1 MGAEMPSLLQEKK
14 MKVLVKDRSIS
25 SSKGIIK
32 NGDEVELPE
41 AEVKK
46 IMAMKPNAFEVL
58 KEDPK
63 PAKKTAKKKRARN
76 DNGTLKA
83 DDPST
88 PENEAWEDG

>member
-1 MGAEMPSLLQEKK
+1 MPSLLQEEK

-46 IMAMKPNAFEVL
+46 IMAMKPSAFEVL
-58 KEDPK
+58 REDPK
-63 PAKKTAKKKRARN
+63 PAKKAAKKKRARN
-76 DNGTLKA
+76 NDGTLKA
-83 DDPST
+83 DDPQT
-88 PENEAWEDG
+88 ADINEAWQ

>member
-1 MGAEMPSLLQEKK
+1 
-14 MKVLVKDRSIS
+14 MKVLVVDRSIS

-32 NGDEVELPE
+32 NGDEVDLPE

-46 IMAMKPNAFEVL
+46 IMAMKPTAFIIL
-58 KEDPK
+58 KSDPK
-63 PAKKTAKKKRARN
+63 PAKKATAKKKRARN
-76 DNGTLKA
+76 NDGTLKA